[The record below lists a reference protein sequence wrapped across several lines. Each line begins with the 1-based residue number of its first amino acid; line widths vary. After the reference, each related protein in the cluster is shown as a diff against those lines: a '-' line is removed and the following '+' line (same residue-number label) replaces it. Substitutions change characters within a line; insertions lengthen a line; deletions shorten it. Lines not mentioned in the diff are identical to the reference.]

1 MVLSAITEAS
11 GASVLFTGDN
21 FTRLLGGL
29 GTSITVAGLALLAGI
44 PLGIIL
50 GALRILRNPV
60 LRVVLRLYLEF
71 FRIVPTL
78 VLLFLTY
85 YILPRELG
93 VQVDGVTVAVVTFG
107 LWVAAEISDI
117 VRGSLISVSDHQ
129 VDAGKALGMNGLQVL
144 WYVRIPQSINLSARV
159 IMTTSLL
166 LLISVID
173 VITVG
178 QQIMEANRMTHPDAA
193 FWVYGFIFLLY
204 FIICWPLAMIAKAL
218 EKRAKERNNG

>member
-1 MVLSAITEAS
+1 M
-11 GASVLFTGDN
+11 
-21 FTRLLGGL
+21 
-29 GTSITVAGLALLAGI
+29 
-44 PLGIIL
+44 
-50 GALRILRNPV
+50 
-60 LRVVLRLYLEF
+60 LRLYLEF

-144 WYVRIPQSINLSARV
+144 WYVRIPQSINLMVPATINLAARV

-204 FIICWPLAMIAKAL
+204 FIICWPLAMIAKAR
-218 EKRAKERNNG
+218 ETRAKERNNG